1 MGTGDIV
8 FVTFDT
14 LRYDVAVAEYEAE
27 RTPNLRAVLPTN
39 GWEMRHTPGSF
50 TYAAHQAFFAGFLPT
65 PFIPGKY
72 PRLFAARFA
81 GSETT
86 AEGTAVFDTPD
97 IVSGMQAH
105 GYHTICIGGVGF
117 FNRKTPLGSV
127 LPSLFDEA
135 HWEESFGVTAP
146 ESTANQFRC
155 AAAIL
160 ERATKPVFLFVNLSA
175 LHQPN
180 WYYLPGRVRE
190 EGDDIESHAAALRYV
205 DSQLPILTDAL
216 RKRGRSLCVFCSDHG
231 TAYGEE
237 GYTGHRLAHPS
248 VWNVPYAE
256 FFLEP

>member
-1 MGTGDIV
+1 MLDAAGFLGKGDIT

-14 LRYDVAVAEYEAE
+14 LRYDVAVAECNAG
-27 RTPNLRAVLPTN
+27 RTPNLRAVLPSN
-39 GWEMRHTPGSF
+39 AWEMRHTPGSF

-65 PFIPGKY
+65 PVIPGKY

-86 AEGTAVFDTPD
+86 AEGTAMFDTPD
-97 IVSGMQAH
+97 IVSGMRAH
-105 GYHTICIGGVGF
+105 GYHTVCIGGVGF

-135 HWEESFGVTAP
+135 YWEESFGVTEP
-146 ESTANQFRC
+146 ESAANQFRC

-205 DSQLPILTDAL
+205 DSQLLILTDAL
-216 RKRGRSLCVFCSDHG
+216 RKRG
-231 TAYGEE
+231 
-237 GYTGHRLAHPS
+237 
-248 VWNVPYAE
+248 
-256 FFLEP
+256 